1 MREHVGLLGRL
12 VGERRKRIG
21 MSTGVAVAIVLV
33 LAGCGDGPSAEDVAA
48 SLTGQELEWY
58 QGAQDEGPVRFYTS
72 QPPSTMNAVIAA
84 FEEKYP
90 GIDVE
95 GLRLS
100 SGSLATRYSQEIE
113 AGSRTA
119 DVITIGNTL
128 FARDGLKRGYFETFA
143 ADAIP
148 AAAQLD
154 ERWFN
159 QGVSTVLINPY
170 GICYNTQAVQDP
182 PQNWADV
189 LVPAYDGRIVFPNF
203 RNAPLYTYAGQ
214 HWINQYGVDFVD
226 KLADLHTISADS
238 MIPGL
243 QSVANGQA
251 DLGLV
256 CGVNTAA
263 ELMNSGA
270 PIEVVMPE
278 DAVAIPDE
286 MAITADAASPNGAKL
301 FYNFLLTEEGQEA
314 FVGTG
319 ASSPIGSEGSIP
331 IGDGF
336 VFPDFDGYQR
346 AFDDLAKYF

>member
-1 MREHVGLLGRL
+1 MKISHTVR
-12 VGERRKRIG
+12 
-21 MSTGVAVAIVLV
+21 STGVAAAMVLT
-33 LAGCGDGPSAEDVAA
+33 LAGCGGGPSAEDVAA
-48 SLTGQELEWY
+48 SLSGQELEWY
-58 QGAQDEGPVRFYTS
+58 QGAQNEEAVRFYTS
-72 QPPSTMNAVIAA
+72 HSPDAMEAALAA

-90 GIDVE
+90 GVEVE
-95 GLRLS
+95 GLRLT
-100 SGSLATRYSQEIE
+100 SGNLATRYSQEIG

-119 DVITIGNTL
+119 DVIATGDTL
-128 FARDGLKRGYFETFA
+128 FALDGLERGYFETFD
-143 ADAIP
+143 ADAMP
-148 AAAQLD
+148 ATAALD

-159 QGVSTVLINPY
+159 QGISTVMVTPY
-170 GICYNTQAVQDP
+170 GICYNTQTVDTP
-182 PQNWADV
+182 PETWEDALD
-189 LVPAYDGRIVFPNF
+189 PAYDGRLVFPNF
-203 RNAPLYTYAGQ
+203 RNSSLYVYAGQ
-214 HWINQYGVDFVD
+214 HWINQYGVDFPEE
-226 KLADLHTISADS
+226 LSRLRPISADS
-238 MIPGL
+238 MVPGL

-251 DLGLV
+251 DMGLV

-278 DAVAIPDE
+278 DAVAIPNE

-336 VFPDFDGYQR
+336 AFPDFDGYQSTY
-346 AFDDLAKYF
+346 DTLAEYF